1 MGPWYRP
8 GMLDWEIAEAS
19 RIARQA
25 GAILMDV
32 YGTDFDVAYKAAA
45 DPVTEADTKAN
56 AYIVGELKRAFPEDG
71 IVAEETEDH
80 SDALEDGRCWYVDPL
95 DGTVNFVHG
104 VPHVAVSVAL
114 YEGGQPLVGVVLD
127 VFRREEFHAITGGGA
142 WLDDRRLAVSP
153 TKSLDEAIVATGFP
167 YDRRDRANEYAH
179 TLGAV
184 LARIQGLRRMGT
196 ASLDLTW
203 IAAGRYDAYWELN
216 LGPWDVAAGLLLV
229 REAGGV
235 VTNRNGDTS
244 TPLDDHFIAS
254 NALVHTEWRSLID
267 ASLAGPRVDSAS

>member
-1 MGPWYRP
+1 MAMNDLQLARSATREG
-8 GMLDWEIAEAS
+8 AS
-19 RIARQA
+19 AVRRLF
-25 GAILMDV
+25 GHLTSVD
-32 YGTDFDVAYKAAA
+32 YKGKV
-45 DPVTEADTKAN
+45 DPVTAADRESEERIRTLVSRERPGDAFLGEEEGGNLEN
-56 AYIVGELKRAFPEDG
+56 A
-71 IVAEETEDH
+71 
-80 SDALEDGRCWYVDPL
+80 GRTWIVDPL